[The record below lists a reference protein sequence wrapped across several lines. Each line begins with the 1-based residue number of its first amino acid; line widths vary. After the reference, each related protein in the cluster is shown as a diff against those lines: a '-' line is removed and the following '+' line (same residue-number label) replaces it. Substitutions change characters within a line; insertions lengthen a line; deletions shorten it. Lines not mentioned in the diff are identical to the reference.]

1 MTRSRSSCSSM
12 STPRSCSRTRMSI
25 LISSLGTGIILSWVY
40 LWKSRIIQRR
50 LNDLFFFLTWRV
62 RVVLLHGP
70 PGTGKTSLCKGLA
83 QKLSVRLSG
92 RYIRTASR
100 FFFFSCVMS
109 LEISHR
115 CKLMLERY
123 FFMRLCRYRH
133 GKLLEIN
140 SHSLFSKWFSE
151 SGKMVQKLFNEI
163 WTMVED
169 PDVFV
174 CLLIG
179 KLTLSLAFSKTIV

>member
-1 MTRSRSSCSSM
+1 M
-12 STPRSCSRTRMSI
+12 I
-25 LISSLGTGIILSWVY
+25 
-40 LWKSRIIQRR
+40 
-50 LNDLFFFLTWRV
+50 
-62 RVVLLHGP
+62 
-70 PGTGKTSLCKGLA
+70 
-83 QKLSVRLSG
+83 
-92 RYIRTASR
+92 
-100 FFFFSCVMS
+100 
-109 LEISHR
+109 
-115 CKLMLERY
+115 
-123 FFMRLCRYRH
+123 RYRH

-179 KLTLSLAFSKTIV
+179 KQMHF